1 MPSSSRTA
9 AAVAVASAVLL
20 VGTVGPAAA
29 VTSGEFQNDA
39 VSATNA
45 ERTSR
50 GIEAVSAHKCLQK
63 YAVKQARK
71 QAAQERMFH
80 QNLTPIMKKCGMNH
94 VGENVAYGFDS
105 GEEVVAAW
113 MKSSGHRANILDS
126 TFELIGLAARQSDDG
141 TWYVSQVFGRKG

>member
-1 MPSSSRTA
+1 MPSCSRTA
-9 AAVAVASAVLL
+9 AAVAVASSVLL
-20 VGTVGPAAA
+20 WGTVGPAAA
-29 VTSGEFQNDA
+29 VTSGEFQKDA
-39 VSATNA
+39 VSATNE

-80 QNLTPIMKKCGMNH
+80 QSLTPIMKKCGMNH

-113 MKSSGHRANILDS
+113 MRSSGHRANILDS
-126 TFELIGLAARQSDDG
+126 RFELIGFGARQADDG